1 MKSIVK
7 IIIFLVIAFFV
18 AKVFLKLLIPL
29 VFIVGGLIIYSK
41 YKIKKMAKKFE
52 EEQNQ
57 TVHFSQEQT
66 PENAKEKIDKED
78 HFNGTVI
85 DVDFEDIKKD

>member
-1 MKSIVK
+1 MKSIIK

-18 AKVFLKLLIPL
+18 IKVFIWVLPIL
-29 VFIVGGLIIYSK
+29 VVLGFGIWFYSK
-41 YKIKKMAKKFE
+41 YKMKKMVKKFE

>member
-1 MKSIVK
+1 MKSIIK

-18 AKVFLKLLIPL
+18 AKVFLYLLIPL
-29 VFIVGGLIIYSK
+29 VIIVVGLVFYSR